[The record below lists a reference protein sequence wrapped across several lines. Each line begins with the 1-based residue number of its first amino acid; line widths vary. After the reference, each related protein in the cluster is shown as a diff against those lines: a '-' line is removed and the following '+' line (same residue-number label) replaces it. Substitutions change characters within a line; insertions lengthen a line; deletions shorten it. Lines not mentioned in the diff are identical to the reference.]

1 MEQQFSWPVTE
12 VSMPAPAGW
21 LSKQSWTVFAPDGQA
36 NVIASSEPIAPHLDT
51 EQYARAQGDLLWR
64 EFPQFHEHSLEQISL
79 GPQRALL
86 RDFEWWP
93 PDGVKVRQLQ
103 VYLASSG
110 QGFTATATTPA
121 SNFPNVEQV
130 LRATLSRVRFGP
142 WVGSADWPTGA

>member
-1 MEQQFSWPVTE
+1 MEQQFSWPITE
-12 VSMPAPAGW
+12 VSVAAPAGW
-21 LSKQSWTVFAPDGQA
+21 LSKQSWTVFAPGGQA
-36 NVIASSEPIAPHLDT
+36 NVIASSEPIAPQLDT
-51 EQYARAQGDLLWR
+51 EQYAQAQGDLLWR

-79 GPQRALL
+79 GPRRALL

-103 VYLASSG
+103 VYLAVSG

-121 SNFPNVEQV
+121 SNFPHVEQV

-142 WVGSADWPTGA
+142 WVGSAD